1 MTITA
6 IIVVIIGATIAGF
19 VQGLSGF
26 AFSLVSMAFWA
37 WVLPPQLAGPMAV
50 FGSLIG
56 QIIGL
61 RSLRGKF
68 RLAPALPFIA
78 GGIAGIPI
86 GIALLDRID
95 ADWFKFTLGTLLVVY
110 CPLMLVAANLPRI
123 VFGGRLADGAIGV
136 AGGTMGGLGGMSGA
150 VPTLWCTLRGWPKDE
165 QRSVVQSF
173 NLSMHV
179 LTLGAYA
186 ATGTI
191 TAEAGRM
198 FLLLVPAMIV
208 PTLIGTH
215 VYSRFSE
222 AAFRRLVLL
231 LLSLSGVA
239 LLVAAVPA
247 LLSR

>member
-1 MTITA
+1 MTITVI
-6 IIVVIIGATIAGF
+6 IIVLGAAAAGF

-56 QIIGL
+56 QLIGL

-68 RLAPALPFIA
+68 RLRPALPFIA
-78 GGIAGIPI
+78 GGIVGIPI

-95 ADWFKFTLGTLLVVY
+95 ADWFKFALGMLLVVY
-110 CPLMLVAANLPRI
+110 CPLMLFASDLPRI
-123 VFGGRLADGAIGV
+123 VFGGKAADGAVGLVGGV
-136 AGGTMGGLGGMSGA
+136 MGGLGGMSGA
-150 VPTLWCTLRGWPKDE
+150 APTLWSTLRGWPKDQ

-173 NLSMHV
+173 NLSMHI
-179 LTLGAYA
+179 LTLAAYG
-186 ATGTI
+186 ATGAI
-191 TAEAGRM
+191 TAEAGWM
-198 FLLLVPAMIV
+198 FLLLLPAMIV

-215 VYSRFSE
+215 LYSRFSE
-222 AAFRRLVLL
+222 AAFRKLVLL
-231 LLSLSGVA
+231 LLSFSGVA
-239 LLVAAVPA
+239 LLVAAVPV